1 MALFITSL
9 NSGSNGNCYYIG
21 NDREA
26 ILVDAGISCR
36 ETEKRL
42 KRLGL
47 EVGKIKAIFI
57 SHEHS
62 DHIRGLEVLA
72 KKYDLPVY
80 ITEATRQNGGLTLH
94 ERKSIPFRPHEPVSV
109 GELLITAFP
118 KFHDAAD
125 PYSFIV
131 SSGEIK
137 IGVFTDLGL
146 PCEQLI
152 YHFQQCQAAFLEA
165 NYDEEMLEKGSYPFH
180 LKKRIRG
187 GSGHLSNKQA
197 LELFLAY
204 RPPFMTHLLL
214 SHLSQNNNDP
224 DLVRGLFA
232 PYAGTTRIIIASRYE
247 ETPVYAVEYD
257 PAAMAGIAVGMIG
270 RPVAVGGKD
279 AGMQAGSSVGK
290 PAVPGKVAVAGK
302 PAVVTAKIAV
312 KAGRGRALSG
322 AGTNQISLF

>member
-1 MALFITSL
+1 MSLFITSL

-42 KRLGL
+42 RRLGL
-47 EVGKIKAIFI
+47 EIGKIKAIFI

-94 ERKSIPFRPHEPVSV
+94 EHRSIAFRAHEPVCV
-109 GELLITAFP
+109 GELTITAFP
-118 KFHDAAD
+118 KVHDAAD
-125 PYSFIV
+125 PYSFVI

-137 IGVFTDLGL
+137 IGVFTDLGI

-152 YHFQQCQAAFLEA
+152 HHFQQCHAAFLEA
-165 NYDEEMLEKGSYPFH
+165 NYDEEMLDKGSYPFH

-197 LELFLAY
+197 LDLFLAY

-247 ETPVYAVEYD
+247 ETAVYAIEYD
-257 PAAMAGIAVGMIG
+257 PSIAVSFVPAGMIG
-270 RPVAVGGKD
+270 RPGTVGGQE
-279 AGMQAGSSVGK
+279 AGMPAIAGKNV
-290 PAVPGKVAVAGK
+290 VAGK
-302 PAVVTAKIAV
+302 LAATEKSAVVRKP
-312 KAGRGRALSG
+312 GRGRALSG